1 MKYLSIIF
9 IFLISAFLS
18 AILNFYGNGW
28 QYLQPFLIAVLLIYF
43 NVDKIWLYYSFAFIS
58 GLFIDSFSGVF
69 GLQTFIFLFIIWL
82 LKNLQLTIFTSKNIV
97 TIIVLSLFAFLF
109 FWASFYLAN
118 FLADWELY
126 VFNIKII
133 WQILKMM
140 GLNMLIF
147 ISAHLLYYNLW
158 LKKHERQSF

>member
-43 NVDKIWLYYSFAFIS
+43 NVDNIWIYYIFAFVS
-58 GLFIDSFSGVF
+58 GLFIDSFSSVF
-69 GLQTFIFLFIIWL
+69 GLQTFIFLFIIWI
-82 LKNLQLTIFTSKNIV
+82 LKNLQLTIFTSKNIL
-97 TIIVLSLFAFLF
+97 TIILLSLFAFLF
-109 FWASFYLAN
+109 FYFGVWLISWLST
-118 FLADWELY
+118 WELY
-126 VFNIKII
+126 VFDIPKL
-133 WQILKMM
+133 WPILKMT
-140 GLNMLIF
+140 GLSMLTF